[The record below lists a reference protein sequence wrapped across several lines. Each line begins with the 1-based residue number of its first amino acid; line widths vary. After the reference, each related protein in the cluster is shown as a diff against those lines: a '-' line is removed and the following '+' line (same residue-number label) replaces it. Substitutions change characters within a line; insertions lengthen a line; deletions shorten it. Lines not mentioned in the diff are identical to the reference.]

1 MYMPLGKRSHY
12 HKFPYTPSLRVSFP
26 VRRVGKLS
34 GSTFLKRL
42 LPSNESHTWQSANSR
57 DKLAPASQLPF
68 SSTSPSLAH
77 TERTCA
83 RTDYRKMTQGAANN
97 FAQFMVV
104 GPTCFFLGILF
115 AQLPYDYNVLWTTPT
130 DHATYFNMLESHI
143 KFLYA
148 SPPIVSRILNLV
160 IGTGLLGFLIKLF
173 KPNQANMLFDGASL
187 VLYMAGITVYLTNI
201 VKGFRVVTA
210 GIYGDLEKAAP
221 GEVTEEDMGDYISRD
236 DTLRVFAASNT
247 ILSLVLVG
255 VLVLQAG
262 QWYAKRAEEKEI
274 QEFERLAEEKK
285 GVGKKK
291 Q

>member
-1 MYMPLGKRSHY
+1 
-12 HKFPYTPSLRVSFP
+12 
-26 VRRVGKLS
+26 
-34 GSTFLKRL
+34 
-42 LPSNESHTWQSANSR
+42 
-57 DKLAPASQLPF
+57 
-68 SSTSPSLAH
+68 
-77 TERTCA
+77 
-83 RTDYRKMTQGAANN
+83 
-97 FAQFMVV
+97 MVV
-104 GPTCFFLGILF
+104 GPTCFFLGVLF
-115 AQLPYDYNVLWTTPT
+115 AQLPYDYNVLWTQPDDRT
-130 DHATYFNMLESHI
+130 TYFNILESHI

-148 SPPIVSRILNLV
+148 SPPIISRILNLA

-210 GIYGDLEKAAP
+210 GIYGDIEKADP
-221 GEVTEEDMGDYISRD
+221 GEVTAEDMADYISRE

-247 ILSLVLVG
+247 ILALVLVG

-274 QEFERLAEEKK
+274 REFERLAEEKK
-285 GVGKKK
+285 VAGKKK

>member
-1 MYMPLGKRSHY
+1 
-12 HKFPYTPSLRVSFP
+12 
-26 VRRVGKLS
+26 
-34 GSTFLKRL
+34 
-42 LPSNESHTWQSANSR
+42 
-57 DKLAPASQLPF
+57 
-68 SSTSPSLAH
+68 
-77 TERTCA
+77 
-83 RTDYRKMTQGAANN
+83 
-97 FAQFMVV
+97 MVV

-115 AQLPYDYNVLWTTPT
+115 AQLPYDYNVLWTTPE
-130 DHATYFNMLESHI
+130 DRAFYFDILESHI

-210 GIYGDLEKAAP
+210 GIYGEMDKANA
-221 GEVTEEDMGDYISRD
+221 GEITEEDMGDYISRE

-247 ILSLVLVG
+247 ILALVLVG

-262 QWYAKRAEEKEI
+262 QWYAKRAEEQEI
-274 QEFERLAEEKK
+274 QEMERLAEEKK
-285 GVGKKK
+285 GAGKKK